1 MALPVKEDEVLF
13 IFGLESNGQRR
24 RSDLAMVMEHSLGEA
39 YFFFSSLG
47 LKRVDNDSLFF

>member
-39 YFFFSSLG
+39 YFFSSLG